1 MKKTFLLMSG
11 AFLLSA
17 TTALAGGH
25 WSYSGHSGPE
35 HWAEL
40 NPAFSACGNGVNQ
53 SPVNLSNMVEA
64 QLSSISIN
72 YQKAPM
78 TVLNNGHT
86 IEVKYQKGSTLT
98 VDGHSYTLKQ
108 FHFHTPS
115 ENEIN
120 GKSFPLEAH
129 LVHADA
135 HGNLAVVAV
144 LYKEGA
150 ANKTIASVWKN
161 MPMTAGTEKETGE
174 TVNAADLLPAN
185 HDYYRF
191 NGSLTTPP
199 CSEGVLWIVMKN
211 HPTVSAAQVAKLN
224 KALGFN
230 NNRPVQPLNARLIM
244 Q

>member
-1 MKKTFLLMSG
+1 MKKSFLLMG
-11 AFLLSA
+11 GLLLLSA
-17 TTALAGGH
+17 STALAGGH

-40 NPAFSACGNGVNQ
+40 NQSFSACGNGVNQ
-53 SPVNLSNMVEA
+53 SPVNLTNMVKSK
-64 QLSSISIN
+64 LSPISIDF
-72 YQKAPM
+72 QKTPDK
-78 TVLNNGHT
+78 VLNNGHT
-86 IEVKYQKGSTLT
+86 IKVEYQNGSTLT
-98 VDGHSYTLKQ
+98 VDDHTYTLKQ

-135 HGNLAVVAV
+135 HGNLAVIAV
-144 LYKEGA
+144 LYKSGA
-150 ANKTIASVWKN
+150 ANETIASVWKN

-174 TVNAADLLPAN
+174 TVNAAGLLPAN

-211 HPTVSAAQVAKLN
+211 HPTVSTAQVAKLN